1 MVEEMGFEEF
11 VSEVIVPTED
21 VIEVKEGKKKV
32 SERSLYSGYVFA
44 KIELNMEI
52 QHLIQ
57 SVPKVSGFIGESN
70 IPTPLSEHDI
80 NVILDRVNNRAA
92 PKPKVFFDNGETVR
106 IIDGPFANFTAT
118 VDEYDLEHGTLKLNV
133 SIFGRATPVDISY
146 TQVERVGIY
155 FAKVINDE
163 IRLSIEGV
171 QILKDQITKNIF
183 ELNQEQAK
191 EWMQGQE
198 LPIQT
203 GKKGFLIMNL

>member
-1 MVEEMGFEEF
+1 MDNENIEETATKTIIEDENINHKWYSIQTYGSDRKVRDAILNMVEEMGFEEF

-44 KIELNMEI
+44 KIDLNTEI
-52 QHLIQ
+52 QHMIQ
-57 SVPKVSGFIGESN
+57 GIPKVSGFIGESN
-70 IPTPLSEHDI
+70 TPTPLSEHDI

-92 PKPKVFFDNGETVR
+92 PKPKVFFDNGETIR

-146 TQVERVGIY
+146 TQVEKI
-155 FAKVINDE
+155 I
-163 IRLSIEGV
+163 
-171 QILKDQITKNIF
+171 
-183 ELNQEQAK
+183 
-191 EWMQGQE
+191 
-198 LPIQT
+198 
-203 GKKGFLIMNL
+203 